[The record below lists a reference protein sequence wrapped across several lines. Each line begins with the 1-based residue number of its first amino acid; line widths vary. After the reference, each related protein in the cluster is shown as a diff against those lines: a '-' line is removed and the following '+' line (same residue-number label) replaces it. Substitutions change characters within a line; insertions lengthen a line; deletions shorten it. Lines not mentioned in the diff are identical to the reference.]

1 MGWSWRPGIRIRTRW
16 IPRRC
21 TAIGWRRLHTR
32 VRSWRSRWR
41 PIGVIG
47 RSIVTIRR
55 VASRHPLLRMLRS
68 RRSRWASRPRRRI
81 MLRPLTFST
90 RWAHTL
96 WWRGRMLTSRWPRW
110 ASGWWSIIPP
120 AVMLLLPRI
129 TGWNVILTT
138 VTRIIIWRILPG
150 STLRHPHTI
159 VTSWWRLTARRVRP
173 HIVWG
178 SGRAAL
184 VVVHHVGRWT
194 HGWMMWRVISRRS
207 TPGRSTRWSPN
218 RWRWTSLRRSG
229 RRRCS
234 RGHFRLFW
242 GWWRLISA
250 GGSRWHLL
258 LLRRTSLWDRGR
270 YSWWHGPWGGRSGR
284 RRGRPHSWCRSFGI
298 VCIIGLFGGRFW
310 RLQNQI
316 R

>member
-234 RGHFRLFW
+234 RGHFRLF
-242 GWWRLISA
+242 
-250 GGSRWHLL
+250 
-258 LLRRTSLWDRGR
+258 
-270 YSWWHGPWGGRSGR
+270 
-284 RRGRPHSWCRSFGI
+284 
-298 VCIIGLFGGRFW
+298 
-310 RLQNQI
+310 
-316 R
+316 